1 MYTLDD
7 KSVDHGNVLKLILLI
22 SQFDVPLN
30 NHIHKVI
37 DASKKR
43 HDSLER
49 KGMLS
54 KTTVNKILQGI
65 LNSLKFK
72 IVEEIGDRCF
82 SVQMD
87 STQGTAAIDQETTV
101 LRYVVGEEVKKRV
114 FFRSECN
121 GRLSL
126 WNFSNVER

>member
-7 KSVDHGNVLKLILLI
+7 KSVDHGNFLELILLI

-49 KGMLS
+49 KGKGRSRGRGNLTTMLS
-54 KTTVNKILQGI
+54 KTTVNKILCR
-65 LNSLKFK
+65 
-72 IVEEIGDRCF
+72 V
-82 SVQMD
+82 
-87 STQGTAAIDQETTV
+87 AIDIH
-101 LRYVVGEEVKKRV
+101 
-114 FFRSECN
+114 
-121 GRLSL
+121 
-126 WNFSNVER
+126 